1 MAYNFFFTFLAH
13 HNIFYKTILFIRK
26 DKHMITIETIR
37 IAAIIIDI
45 ALLLSLALFIRR
57 IMNKINEHDKSRLSG
72 K

>member
-1 MAYNFFFTFLAH
+1 
-13 HNIFYKTILFIRK
+13 
-26 DKHMITIETIR
+26 MITIEAIR